1 MRYIKKYN
9 ESVDYNLK
17 DYFMD
22 FVDDGFKISIIE
34 VNTMP
39 KISLHYAGYYDT
51 IKLPQ
56 NLGPDTSL
64 KRKIDTSQVRI
75 F

>member
-39 KISLHYAGYYDT
+39 KISLHYAGY
-51 IKLPQ
+51 
-56 NLGPDTSL
+56 
-64 KRKIDTSQVRI
+64 
-75 F
+75 